1 MRVLQVFLA
10 SNRRMSQILPAKYF
24 RDLKPY
30 ITVFTECN
38 EKSVCEQRPQFK
50 LRFSNN
56 LNILEVE
63 ILFLN
68 LFISIANK
76 WILLWFV
83 DTGQTFLSECSKDD
97 WFSTESLRARPCK
110 WSIQLFELFP
120 QSIQISE
127 QFSNCHL
134 ITFFIKV
141 FRLLRDKK
149 L

>member
-1 MRVLQVFLA
+1 
-10 SNRRMSQILPAKYF
+10 MSQILPAKYF

-50 LRFSNN
+50 LLFSNN

-76 WILLWFV
+76 
-83 DTGQTFLSECSKDD
+83 
-97 WFSTESLRARPCK
+97 
-110 WSIQLFELFP
+110 
-120 QSIQISE
+120 
-127 QFSNCHL
+127 
-134 ITFFIKV
+134 
-141 FRLLRDKK
+141 
-149 L
+149 

>member
-1 MRVLQVFLA
+1 MRVLQVFFA

-30 ITVFTECN
+30 IKVFTECN

-50 LRFSNN
+50 LHFSNN

-68 LFISIANK
+68 LLISIANK
-76 WILLWFV
+76 RILLWFV
-83 DTGQTFLSECSKDD
+83 DTGQTFLSECQKMIDFQ
-97 WFSTESLRARPCK
+97 W
-110 WSIQLFELFP
+110 
-120 QSIQISE
+120 
-127 QFSNCHL
+127 
-134 ITFFIKV
+134 
-141 FRLLRDKK
+141 K